1 MIGVE
6 FIGLLA
12 GFLTTLA
19 SLPQLRRILKMKRA
33 RDISLAC
40 YGLLVPG
47 VGLWLVYGLTT
58 GALAVIVW
66 NSIALL
72 TNGAILAY
80 KIYDLQKSSRTH
92 DNQAGCV
99 NPAEIPSSP
108 AGEQAI
114 ERQVV

>member
-1 MIGVE
+1 MTGIEV
-6 FIGLLA
+6 IGLLA

-19 SLPQLRRILKMKRA
+19 SLPQLYKIIRHKRA

-47 VGLWLVYGLTT
+47 VLLWLVYGLSA

-72 TNGAILAY
+72 TNGGILAL
-80 KIYDLQKSSRTH
+80 KILDSWKAR
-92 DNQAGCV
+92 
-99 NPAEIPSSP
+99 P
-108 AGEQAI
+108 EQ
-114 ERQVV
+114 RQVV